1 MVELDKFVN
10 SLNGKKWD
18 ESDTKDKIM
27 KQLKDTYQEE
37 INKGRDEHKESL
49 LKLKRSYEKAG
60 SVLNQCNSDIDNCT

>member
-27 KQLKDTYQEE
+27 KQLKDTY
-37 INKGRDEHKESL
+37 
-49 LKLKRSYEKAG
+49 
-60 SVLNQCNSDIDNCT
+60 